1 MKFRKMMLALV
12 KGTGVALVIFGIAIC
27 ILGIAMSAF
36 EASPEDSRNGPQI
49 ALVSMAFTFPGLFL
63 MYLARRSR
71 KRMEILLAIAG
82 IVNSHRRITL
92 TDLAAK
98 LMIPTDNMGNL
109 LALAISQ
116 GLVKGNF
123 DRTTYEFFTED
134 GKHEQHEIRFCS
146 SCGSPFERIYLKGE
160 TIKCRSCGN
169 VIS

>member
-1 MKFRKMMLALV
+1 
-12 KGTGVALVIFGIAIC
+12 
-27 ILGIAMSAF
+27 
-36 EASPEDSRNGPQI
+36 
-49 ALVSMAFTFPGLFL
+49 
-63 MYLARRSR
+63 
-71 KRMEILLAIAG
+71 MEILLAIAG

-123 DRTTYEFFTED
+123 DRTTDEFFTED